1 MAYDF
6 SKKAALLKNGAA
18 VYFGGLWSGPTILV
32 DVNNFNGG
40 PNILGKDVYAISL
53 SLVEGW
59 LTYSRVLTINDLK
72 FAPYGAKG
80 TMTEKNGYQG
90 CGEDIGLAA
99 NENGT
104 NDALYSAPGAGCSY
118 KYLYEK

>member
-40 PNILGKDVYAISL
+40 PNILGKNVYAISL

-59 LTYSRVLTINDLK
+59 LTYSRVLTINDLN

-80 TMTEKNGYQG
+80 TMTEKHGYQG
-90 CGEDIGLAA
+90 CSKDIGQHDGR
-99 NENGT
+99 NVGPV
-104 NDALYSAPGAGCSY
+104 YQAPGAGCSY